1 MNQKII
7 ICKYIKFYIE
17 NMEGIPAVYWM
28 IIFGALVAFVCFVL
42 YEFAMLLRESKRAV
56 SDSRKIIQEAEKTV
70 DLANKALVDA
80 QEIISTV
87 KGTIFMVNDTIVG
100 PIKRISSVVS
110 AASGFVE
117 GFASKRK

>member
-1 MNQKII
+1 
-7 ICKYIKFYIE
+7 
-17 NMEGIPAVYWM
+17 MEGIPAVYWM

-42 YEFAMLLRESKRAV
+42 YEFAILLRESKYAV